1 MLPPMARNSS
11 LEHLAQVPLFS
22 SMSKRD
28 LQKIG
33 RSSDEV
39 DVEAGRVLVEQ
50 GTRGR
55 ECFVILDGSATVKRN
70 GRKVAT
76 LTTGDH
82 FGELALLDG
91 GPRTATVVADTPL
104 KVLVI
109 GQREFSGVLDE
120 VPGLAQKV
128 LASLAQTIRSLDQKA
143 YG

>member
-1 MLPPMARNSS
+1 MARNSS

-55 ECFVILDGSATVKRN
+55 ECFVILDGAATVKRN

-76 LTTGDH
+76 LAVGDH

-128 LASLAQTIRSLDQKA
+128 MASLAQTIRSLDQKA